1 MGTHVRLTRSGGLAG
16 ISMVADVDLDELPD
30 RTAEQVR
37 AALAGVDFR
46 SPPRRRRAR
55 GALPPPPGPPDAY
68 QYDLVVK
75 DRTTRSVTARD
86 PLLSPGMRALLDVL
100 MPLAKP
106 E

>member
-16 ISMVADVDLDELPD
+16 ISMVADVDLDDLPKE
-30 RTAEQVR
+30 TASKVT
-37 AALAGVDFR
+37 AALGGIDFA
-46 SPPRRRRAR
+46 PPSAKGPAR
-55 GALPPPPGPPDAY
+55 PDSY

-75 DRTTRSVTARD
+75 DRTTRSMTARD
-86 PLLSPGMRALLDVL
+86 PFLSPGFRALLDAL